1 MGSRLTQVT
10 SLSNGMMLVL
20 FSEISNTTGV
30 GLGEGRE
37 MKFSVLDMVN
47 LKFLKHSYSSSRQ
60 LAIISLS

>member
-1 MGSRLTQVT
+1 
-10 SLSNGMMLVL
+10 MMLVL

-37 MKFSVLDMVN
+37 MKFSVLDMVS

-60 LAIISLS
+60 LAIIGLS